1 MTEPLIHAALEAATT
16 QMSDMTVDLAAV
28 TMTKTMSVIVA
39 TTAMTLATPLS
50 LNGSA
55 REIETC
61 LLLGL
66 AELMS

>member
-1 MTEPLIHAALEAATT
+1 MIEPLIHAALVAATT
-16 QMSDMTVDLAAV
+16 QMSDMTVDLAVV
-28 TMTKTMSVIVA
+28 TMTKTMSVTVA
-39 TTAMTLATPLS
+39 TTAMTPATLS